1 MQELMQL
8 GYIITILI
16 GGSAFVVQLTAR
28 KKQLMTESRL
38 ILQKSMSAFLC
49 LILIYNFCDFLSVFI
64 ADILGEGTQWIFVI
78 ENLLEL
84 VIIYAI
90 LDVER
95 KMANM
100 QKPQWLDVSFAVLA
114 MIMLFGDSI
123 HSFGYIY
130 PSELV
135 YALTMFLLNMIP
147 LVILYVFGRRYG
159 RVLKET
165 ESKKVYKNLLL
176 YNAYCVFL
184 CIVTTAVIIDQRTKY
199 DFFFDEEIIYIIAWL
214 LFNSLNLLFVWQTC
228 LVYDTRTK
236 ENEGRRSPQDR
247 LTAAVEAFSLSDREQ
262 EIAAFLTQGMNNK
275 EIAAK
280 MFLSPNTVKVHASN
294 LYRKLG
300 VSNRVQAVQ
309 VLSGE
314 LPSALSQSEEQHRPL

>member
-1 MQELMQL
+1 MQELVQL

-16 GGSAFVVQLTAR
+16 GASAFVVQYTAR
-28 KKQLMTESRL
+28 KKQMLTGSKM
-38 ILQKSMSAFLC
+38 ILQKSMSTFLA
-49 LILIYNFCDFLSVFI
+49 LILIYNFCDFLSVFM
-64 ADILGEGTQWIFVI
+64 ANLLGDGVQWIFVV
-78 ENLLEL
+78 ENILEII
-84 VIIYAI
+84 IIYAV

-95 KMANM
+95 KMADM

-135 YALTMFLLNMIP
+135 YALTMFILNMIP
-147 LVILYVFGRRYG
+147 MAILLVYG
-159 RVLKET
+159 HIYGSVLKES
-165 ESKKVYKNLLL
+165 ESKRVYRNLVV
-176 YNAYCVFL
+176 YNVYCVFL
-184 CIVTTAVIIDQRTKY
+184 CIVTTAVIIDQRTVY
-199 DFFFDEEIIYIIAWL
+199 DFFFDEEIIYIAAWL
-214 LFNSLNLLFVWQTC
+214 LFNGLNLMFVWQTC
-228 LVYDTRTK
+228 LVYETQYAVK
-236 ENEGRRSPQDR
+236 EPAAGEVKKTPQDK
-247 LTAAVEAFSLSDREQ
+247 LAEAVEAFSLSDREQ
-262 EIAAFLTQGMNNK
+262 EIASFLIQGMNNK

-309 VLSGE
+309 VLNGGHI
-314 LPSALSQSEEQHRPL
+314 EQNDTMS

>member
-1 MQELMQL
+1 MQELVQL

-16 GGSAFVVQLTAR
+16 GASAFVVQYTAR
-28 KKQLMTESRL
+28 KKQMLTGSKM
-38 ILQKSMSAFLC
+38 ILQKSMSTFLA
-49 LILIYNFCDFLSVFI
+49 LILIYNFCDFLSVFM
-64 ADILGEGTQWIFVI
+64 ANLLGDGVQWIFVV
-78 ENLLEL
+78 ENVLEII
-84 VIIYAI
+84 IIYAI

-95 KMANM
+95 KMADM
-100 QKPQWLDVSFAVLA
+100 QKPQWLDVCFAVLA

-135 YALTMFLLNMIP
+135 YALTMLILNMIP
-147 LVILYVFGRRYG
+147 MAILLVYG
-159 RVLKET
+159 HIYGSVLKES
-165 ESKKVYKNLLL
+165 ESKRVYRNLVL

-184 CIVTTAVIIDQRTKY
+184 CIVTTAVIIDQRTVY
-199 DFFFDEEIIYIIAWL
+199 DFFFDEEIIYIAAWL
-214 LFNSLNLLFVWQTC
+214 LFNGLNLMFVWQTC
-228 LVYDTRTK
+228 LVYETQYEVKDPAAEEVKKT
-236 ENEGRRSPQDR
+236 PQDK
-247 LTAAVEAFSLSDREQ
+247 LAAAVEAFSLSDREQ
-262 EIAAFLTQGMNNK
+262 EIASFLIQGMNNK

-309 VLSGE
+309 VLNGE
-314 LPSALSQSEEQHRPL
+314 YIEQNETML